1 MSVAIDA
8 DSGDFGGWQI
18 RSVRNPWGQRSAGR
32 VRMTYNMYPTGA
44 PDDHYGYGISFS
56 IDWREDR
63 SMSTGVQYY
72 GPGDGFDGSHA
83 AEESW
88 PS

>member
-8 DSGDFGGWQI
+8 DSGDFGGWQT
-18 RSVRNPWGQRSAGR
+18 RSVRPLGTALGRR
-32 VRMTYNMYPTGA
+32 VRMTYNMYSTGA

-72 GPGDGFDGSHA
+72 DPGDGFDGSHA